1 MAESTVCD
9 DARQVLASFSR
20 ESYCSS
26 RGEYLLVREGKDG
39 PVLLG
44 E

>member
-20 ESYCSS
+20 KSYCS